1 MTSSFGTLDWLV
13 VAGYFG
19 VMIAG
24 GIAFTPRHTG
34 TAKDYFLANGQI
46 PAWLAAIS
54 VLSAT
59 LSAATFLGGPDYG
72 YRGDYTYLSTNIGG
86 LLAALFV
93 AKVLIPR
100 YYEMGVTTVYELLDV
115 RFGKPAMRAA
125 GGMFL
130 IGRVL
135 AGGTR
140 VYLGA
145 IAISMIMFGNID
157 AYGVVVASVAL
168 IVVSFG
174 FTFVGGLKSIIWN
187 DLIQFIIY
195 VGAAIAILIFLWMLI
210 PSSGSE
216 ILRGLAATPEGTN
229 KLRLLDFSLGVAQ
242 PFSMLA
248 ILTGGFL
255 LSVANFGLDQDTTQ
269 RLLAC
274 KDARAGAKS
283 LIMSVL
289 ITIPIIWVFISIGQL
304 LYVFYDRPDLMQQ
317 SAAVQAA
324 SSFQGQKIS
333 IFMHFI
339 LTQIPPGLRGIAT
352 VGIVAAAVAT
362 TNSAM
367 NAMSSVLIED
377 FYRPWVSRRETKNDA
392 HFVLAGRVGMA
403 AMGAAMLVMSIISF
417 YWQRYANVPILEFVL
432 AIMTFAYAGLLG
444 VYFTAIF
451 TRRGSNMSVIL
462 ALCTGF
468 VTILLLQKYSIDFL
482 DLPVGL
488 KALAFPWQLCIGT
501 LVAFLTCV
509 AAPRERNTDPS
520 GYRLNH
526 AGN

>member
-1 MTSSFGTLDWLV
+1 MTPTFGLFDWLV
-13 VAGYFG
+13 VAGYFA
-19 VMIAG
+19 VTVAG

-34 TAKDYFLANGQI
+34 TSKEYFLASGQI

-72 YRGDYTYLSTNIGG
+72 YRGDYTYLSTNVGG

-93 AKVLIPR
+93 AKILIPK
-100 YYEMGVTTVYELLDV
+100 YYAMGVTTVYELLDV
-115 RFGKPAMRAA
+115 RFGRPAMRAA

-130 IGRVL
+130 VGRIL

-157 AYGVVVASVAL
+157 AFGVVVASLALVA
-168 IVVSFG
+168 VSFA

-187 DLIQFIIY
+187 DLLQFVIY
-195 VGAAIAILIFLWMLI
+195 VGAAIAILVFLWLLI
-210 PSSGSE
+210 PASGSE
-216 ILRGLAATPEGTN
+216 ILQGLALTPEGQN
-229 KLRLLDFSLGVAQ
+229 KLRLFDFSLGLSQ

-248 ILTGGFL
+248 IVTGGFL
-255 LSVANFGLDQDTTQ
+255 LSVGNFGLDQDTTQ

-289 ITIPIIWVFISIGQL
+289 ITIPIVWVFISIGEL
-304 LYVFYDRPDLMQQ
+304 LYVFYDRPDLMQHGA
-317 SAAVQAA
+317 SAQVA
-324 SSFQGQKIS
+324 SNFQGQKIS

-339 LTQIPPGLRGIAT
+339 LSEIPPGLRGIAT
-352 VGIVAAAVAT
+352 VGIIAAAVAT

-377 FYRPWVSRRETKNDA
+377 FYRPWISARTTRDDG
-392 HFVLAGRVGMA
+392 HFVRAGRWGMA
-403 AMGAAMLVMSIISF
+403 AMGGAMFAMSIASF
-417 YWQRYANVPILEFVL
+417 YWQRYANLPILEFVL

-451 TRRGSNMSVIL
+451 THRGSNTSVIL
-462 ALCTGF
+462 ALATGF
-468 VTILLLQKYSIDFL
+468 LTILILQKYSIDFL
-482 DLPVGL
+482 GLPPVL
-488 KALAFPWQLCIGT
+488 KAVAFPWQLCIGT
-501 LVAFLTCV
+501 IVAFLTCV
-509 AAPRERNTDPS
+509 AGTQDRALAAAQYDLRR
-520 GYRLNH
+520 
-526 AGN
+526 AGG